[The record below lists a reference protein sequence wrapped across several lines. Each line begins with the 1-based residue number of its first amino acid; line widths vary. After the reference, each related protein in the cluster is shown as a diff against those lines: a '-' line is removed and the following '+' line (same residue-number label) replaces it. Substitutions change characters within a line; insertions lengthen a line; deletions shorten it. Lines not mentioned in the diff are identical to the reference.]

1 MTQAHMNKESFEALS
16 AGVDGEVS
24 AHELRFLLQRLDHDV
39 ALRQAWSR
47 YHLVRDSLRGNA
59 PALASADFATRVCA
73 SIERETAIERE
84 PAGGQPFTR
93 SAGRTRRWLQ
103 WSAGG
108 AIAASVAAV
117 TLMVGQP
124 ANDAERMMAAQD
136 TSAEVSTMA
145 SARSARVA
153 AAPSSVPPWLSG
165 SAAGALSQQASAT
178 YGAPFAPTSTAFNAA
193 VQGRPSAAYAP
204 PYRYRALDNHDGS
217 YLLLL
222 DPAQL
227 PQDNAMQRRAAA
239 TAQ

>member
-59 PALASADFATRVCA
+59 PALASADFATRVRAC
-73 SIERETAIERE
+73 IEGETVGRA
-84 PAGGQPFTR
+84 PYTR
-93 SAGRTRRWLQ
+93 SASRTRRWLQ

-145 SARSARVA
+145 SARSARLA

-193 VQGRPSAAYAP
+193 VQGRTSAAYAP

-222 DPAQL
+222 DPTQL
-227 PQDNAMQRRAAA
+227 SQDNAMQRRAAA